1 MIYPLQHYTNKI
13 VYCYLAAVDITK
25 YKNDIIAK
33 NSKYEWMYDIY
44 LMSDMNLYVDI
55 IATTPENRY
64 AVRQVFTLIHITQ
77 FNIKV
82 RDFADMIGQRLIN
95 ELEYKYNVS
104 IYDSEDKK
112 RFMEMFVNDFWNVFE
127 REDLNYNFLD

>member
-13 VYCYLAAVDITK
+13 VYYYLENIDITK
-25 YKNDIIAK
+25 YKNDITLK
-33 NSKYEWMYDIY
+33 NTEYEWMYDIY
-44 LMSDMNLYVDI
+44 LMSDMNLYIDI

-64 AVRQVFTLIHITQ
+64 AVRQCFTLINLTQ

-82 RDFADMIGQRLIN
+82 RDFADLIGKRLIN
-95 ELEYKYNVS
+95 EIEYKYNIS
-104 IYDSEDKK
+104 IYDTENKK
-112 RFMEMFVNDFWNVFE
+112 QLMEMFVNDFWNVFE